1 MLEHIQRGLHI
12 PAGETLGKRT
22 LFDDFGA
29 RGVDEQCARLDM
41 FQRLRGDD
49 ALRCGEQ
56 RHMQR
61 DDVGALEHLAH
72 IVDRRDPEP
81 RDRVLVKMRVPY
93 EHLHAETLQHTC
105 EHLADAAESH
115 QSDRLAMQSVTV
127 GAFPAAGM
135 HLAVE
140 IADVPGEF
148 HQQCE
153 RVLGDRMIAV
163 AHDVAHTHAALSGS
177 LQVDVARDT
186 CAAECEATHMDAF
199 SQPVEDRIGD
209 MESDDHHGVGVLA
222 TADDGVFVECEIAV
236 HAQTDHVVQQADVLL
251 EIRNHGG
258 NDHRHDRER
267 QIGAFGLCFDD
278 WLDVGCG

>member
-1 MLEHIQRGLHI
+1 
-12 PAGETLGKRT
+12 
-22 LFDDFGA
+22 
-29 RGVDEQCARLDM
+29 
-41 FQRLRGDD
+41 
-49 ALRCGEQ
+49 
-56 RHMQR
+56 
-61 DDVGALEHLAH
+61 
-72 IVDRRDPEP
+72 
-81 RDRVLVKMRVPY
+81 
-93 EHLHAETLQHTC
+93 
-105 EHLADAAESH
+105 
-115 QSDRLAMQSVTV
+115 MQSVTV

-186 CAAECEATHMDAF
+186 CAAECEAAHVDVVGQA
-199 SQPVEDRIGD
+199 VEYRIGD
-209 MESDDHHGVGVLA
+209 VESNDHDRVRILASIHDDVL
-222 TADDGVFVECEIAV
+222 VEREVAV
-236 HAQTDHVVQQADVLL
+236 HAQAYHIVQDL
-251 EIRNHGG
+251 EMLFEVRNHRCD
-258 NDHRHDRER
+258 DHRHDRER